1 MPNNRPRVPPF
12 KISDELS
19 ESSSE
24 DEAVVDEALQQHR
37 ATIAPTLEAANFA
50 PEGEVVFDTPTLQQI
65 KASKVRGRLGG
76 GRSGGLQSRT
86 VPPTPAVVPFD
97 LVPAGDTAL
106 ELKNKPLG

>member
-1 MPNNRPRVPPF
+1 M
-12 KISDELS
+12 
-19 ESSSE
+19 
-24 DEAVVDEALQQHR
+24 
-37 ATIAPTLEAANFA
+37 
-50 PEGEVVFDTPTLQQI
+50 VFDTPTLQQI

-106 ELKNKPLG
+106 ELKNKPLDSELENVIEDPPFDEWHVLRGGSASAAGREVKTSLPTR